1 MPRSRVADPSFE
13 EAFDGL
19 HACALGAARRIV
31 DRHTAEDLAA
41 ETMARVYARW
51 RTLRDASYQEAWAVR
66 VATNLALNVVR
77 RGRPPTPDPR
87 PALSTED
94 VVVLR
99 ADLVDAV
106 RALPRRQR
114 EVVALSYLADLPE
127 ADIAAA
133 LGISTGSVKTHLHRG
148 LAALRTSIGPDTEEL
163 RPCPQ

>member
-1 MPRSRVADPSFE
+1 MPRSHRPDPSFE
-13 EAFDGL
+13 AAFDGL
-19 HACALGAARRIV
+19 HSCALGAARRIV

-51 RTLRDASYQEAWAVR
+51 RTLRDVSYQEAWAVR

-77 RGRPPTPDPR
+77 RGRPPVPDPR
-87 PALSTED
+87 PAPSTED

-127 ADIAAA
+127 ADVAAA